1 MTVIKRFNDILA
13 PTKNKVLEVY
23 EKVKTFAKDNKETF
37 FTQVLFPEIFE
48 EIAKKCWEQSM
59 ESFTKLFKEKEFY
72 NSVRE
77 EIAKAIYNELNQ

>member
-1 MTVIKRFNDILA
+1 
-13 PTKNKVLEVY
+13 
-23 EKVKTFAKDNKETF
+23 
-37 FTQVLFPEIFE
+37 
-48 EIAKKCWEQSM
+48 M